1 MKIIFHAYDLYNVMI
16 LKLSFLI
23 SIKANNLGTVAFAH

>member
-1 MKIIFHAYDLYNVMI
+1 MNMRMMETGMGKNNNTI

-23 SIKANNLGTVAFAH
+23 SICYKQTG